1 VERIKLLIKYFRM
14 KRSSKVVLYT
24 MGIVEELIDKG
35 LMAGEKLL
43 TSNGIEMFHY
53 LKKRGFKPTEDE
65 LKWAVKN
72 MQRRAN

>member
-1 VERIKLLIKYFRM
+1 
-14 KRSSKVVLYT
+14 
-24 MGIVEELIDKG
+24 
-35 LMAGEKLL
+35 MAGEKLL